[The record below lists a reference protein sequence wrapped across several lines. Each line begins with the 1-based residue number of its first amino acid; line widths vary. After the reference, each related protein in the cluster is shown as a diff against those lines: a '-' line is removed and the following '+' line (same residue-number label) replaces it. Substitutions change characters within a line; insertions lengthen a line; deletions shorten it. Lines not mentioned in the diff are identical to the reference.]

1 MISLEGIQVVQG
13 SFTLSAALSL
23 PKGTR
28 VALMGPSGSGKSTL
42 LSLLAGFTLPDAGT
56 LHLNGA
62 DVTRLPVA
70 SRPLSILFQDGN
82 LFPHLN
88 VFDNVA
94 LGIEPSLKLQAQDIH
109 RVTEALAQVGLDG
122 MAQRK
127 PADLSGGQ
135 QSRVALAR
143 MLLRDQPLALLDEP
157 FSALDPALRREM
169 LALVRDLCAQT
180 GLTLIMATHD
190 LRDAERL
197 CDHVVL
203 LDNGT
208 IALDAPLTDAIA
220 NNAAPLQPWM

>member
-1 MISLEGIQVVQG
+1 MITLEGIKVVQG
-13 SFTLSAALSL
+13 SFTLSASLSV
-23 PKGTR
+23 PKGAR
-28 VALMGPSGSGKSTL
+28 MALMGPSGSGKSTL

-56 LHLNGA
+56 LHIDGT
-62 DVTRLPVA
+62 DVTHLPVA
-70 SRPLSILFQDGN
+70 ARPLSILFQDGN

-94 LGIEPSLKLQAQDIH
+94 LGIDPSLKLEAQDTH
-109 RVTEALAQVGLDG
+109 RVTDALAQVGLDG

-143 MLLRDQPLALLDEP
+143 MLLRDRPLALLDEP

-169 LALVRDLCAQT
+169 LALVHDLCVQT

-203 LDNGT
+203 LEGGT
-208 IALDAPLTDAIA
+208 VAVDAPLTDAIA
-220 NNAAPLQPWM
+220 SNAVALQPWM